1 MSKDSALNSIPLEPS
16 VHIVN
21 QESVTPTSNAEGAI
35 PADEFQ
41 YEDVEFDIDSL
52 KDQLGIREILESLST
67 LSRKVSGQQETRPS
81 VPESGTSG
89 RLPDSGFDPTATILA
104 EGSPAAQSNS
114 SQTLESSET
123 FLPSIFEET
132 ESFGPK
138 VVDIIAERINDSC
151 SKKPLDTKLKELQD
165 KYKTP
170 ENCKVLCV
178 PKVNLEL
185 WHDLPCATKTRDL
198 GLQELQKNI
207 IKSAQPMLLL
217 FDTVVKAK
225 AEKKAIQ
232 PMEILPLLADAVT
245 LIGHASYLASL
256 KRREFLKPDISSAYQ
271 SVCSKSNPVTTFLFG
286 DELPKHIKDI
296 GEVNKISRKT
306 LARVGTTKRYI
317 PEYKSNY
324 NQQFGRRGR
333 RGPFLGSRGYNRQQY
348 QDRKGNNAATS
359 VKNFRAQTDK
369 A

>member
-1 MSKDSALNSIPLEPS
+1 M
-16 VHIVN
+16 
-21 QESVTPTSNAEGAI
+21 

-41 YEDVEFDIDSL
+41 YEDVEFNIDSP
-52 KDQLGIREILESLST
+52 KDQLGIREILEPLLT

-89 RLPDSGFDPTATILA
+89 RLPDSGFDPTATILV

-123 FLPSIFEET
+123 LLPSIFEET

-178 PKVNLEL
+178 PKINLEL
-185 WHDLPCATKTRDL
+185 WHDLPRATKTRDL

-207 IKSAQPMLLL
+207 FKSAQPMLLL

-232 PMEILPLLADAVT
+232 PIEISPTLADAVT

-296 GEVNKISRKT
+296 VNKISRKT
-306 LARVGTTKRYI
+306 LARVGTTRRYI
-317 PEYKSNY
+317 PEYKSNC

-333 RGPFLGSRGYNRQQY
+333 RGPFLGSRGYNTQQY

-359 VKNFRAQTDK
+359 VKNFKAQTDR

>member
-1 MSKDSALNSIPLEPS
+1 M
-16 VHIVN
+16 
-21 QESVTPTSNAEGAI
+21 
-35 PADEFQ
+35 EFN
-41 YEDVEFDIDSL
+41 IDSL
-52 KDQLGIREILESLST
+52 KDQLGIREILESLLT

-89 RLPDSGFDPTATILA
+89 RLPDSGFDPTATILV

-123 FLPSIFEET
+123 LLPSIFEET

-178 PKVNLEL
+178 PKINLEL
-185 WHDLPCATKTRDL
+185 WHDLPRATKTRDL

-207 IKSAQPMLLL
+207 FRSAQPMLLL

-232 PMEILPLLADAVT
+232 PIEFSPTLADAVT

-296 GEVNKISRKT
+296 VNKISRKT
-306 LARVGTTKRYI
+306 LARVGTTRRYI
-317 PEYKSNY
+317 PEYKSNC

-333 RGPFLGSRGYNRQQY
+333 RGPFLGSRGYNTQQY

-359 VKNFRAQTDK
+359 VKNFKAQTDR

>member
-1 MSKDSALNSIPLEPS
+1 M
-16 VHIVN
+16 
-21 QESVTPTSNAEGAI
+21 
-35 PADEFQ
+35 
-41 YEDVEFDIDSL
+41 EFDIDSL
-52 KDQLGIREILESLST
+52 KDQLGIREILESLLT

-89 RLPDSGFDPTATILA
+89 RLPDSGFDPTATILV

-123 FLPSIFEET
+123 LLPSIFEET

-185 WHDLPCATKTRDL
+185 WHDLPRATKTRDL

-207 IKSAQPMLLL
+207 FKSAQPMLLL

-232 PMEILPLLADAVT
+232 PIEISPTLADAVT

-296 GEVNKISRKT
+296 VNKISRKT
-306 LARVGTTKRYI
+306 LARVGTTRRYI
-317 PEYKSNY
+317 PEYKSNC

-333 RGPFLGSRGYNRQQY
+333 RGPFLGSRGYNTQQY

-359 VKNFRAQTDK
+359 VKNFKAQTDR

>member
-1 MSKDSALNSIPLEPS
+1 M
-16 VHIVN
+16 
-21 QESVTPTSNAEGAI
+21 
-35 PADEFQ
+35 
-41 YEDVEFDIDSL
+41 
-52 KDQLGIREILESLST
+52 ESLST

-89 RLPDSGFDPTATILA
+89 CLPDSGFDPTATILV

-114 SQTLESSET
+114 SDALESSET
-123 FLPSIFEET
+123 LLPLISEET

-138 VVDIIAERINDSC
+138 VVDIIAENINDSC
-151 SKKPLDTKLKELQD
+151 SKKPLDIKLKELQH

-170 ENCKVLCV
+170 DNCKVLCN
-178 PKVNLEL
+178 PTVNLEL
-185 WHDLPCATKTRDL
+185 WHDLPRTTKTRDL
-198 GLQELQKNI
+198 GLQELQKNT

-217 FDTVVKAK
+217 FNTVVKAK

-232 PMEILPLLADAVT
+232 PIEILPMLADAVT

-286 DELPKHIKDI
+286 DELPQHIKDI
-296 GEVNKISRKT
+296 DEVNKISRKT
-306 LARVGTTKRYI
+306 LARVGTTRHYI

-359 VKNFRAQTDK
+359 VKNFKAQTDRT
-369 A
+369 

>member
-1 MSKDSALNSIPLEPS
+1 M
-16 VHIVN
+16 
-21 QESVTPTSNAEGAI
+21 
-35 PADEFQ
+35 EFN
-41 YEDVEFDIDSL
+41 IDSL
-52 KDQLGIREILESLST
+52 KDQLGIREILESLLT

-89 RLPDSGFDPTATILA
+89 RLPDSGFDPTATILV
-104 EGSPAAQSNS
+104 EGNPAAQSNS

-123 FLPSIFEET
+123 LLPSIFVET

-170 ENCKVLCV
+170 ENCKVSCV
-178 PKVNLEL
+178 PKINLEL
-185 WHDLPCATKTRDL
+185 WHDLPRATKTRDL

-207 IKSAQPMLLL
+207 FKSAQPMLLL

-232 PMEILPLLADAVT
+232 PIEISPTLADAVT

-296 GEVNKISRKT
+296 VNKISRKT
-306 LARVGTTKRYI
+306 LARVGTTRRYI
-317 PEYKSNY
+317 PEYKSNC

-333 RGPFLGSRGYNRQQY
+333 RGPFLGSRGYNTQQY

-359 VKNFRAQTDK
+359 VKNFKAQTDR

>member
-1 MSKDSALNSIPLEPS
+1 M
-16 VHIVN
+16 
-21 QESVTPTSNAEGAI
+21 
-35 PADEFQ
+35 EFN
-41 YEDVEFDIDSL
+41 IDSL
-52 KDQLGIREILESLST
+52 KDQLGIREILESLLT

-89 RLPDSGFDPTATILA
+89 RLPDSGFDPTATILV

-123 FLPSIFEET
+123 LLPSIFEET

-178 PKVNLEL
+178 PKINLEL
-185 WHDLPCATKTRDL
+185 WHDLPRATKTRDL

-207 IKSAQPMLLL
+207 FKSAQPMLLL

-232 PMEILPLLADAVT
+232 PIEISPTLADAVT

-296 GEVNKISRKT
+296 VNKISRKT
-306 LARVGTTKRYI
+306 LARVGTTRRYI
-317 PEYKSNY
+317 PEYKSNC

-333 RGPFLGSRGYNRQQY
+333 RGPFLGSRGYNTQQY

-359 VKNFRAQTDK
+359 VKNFKAQTDR